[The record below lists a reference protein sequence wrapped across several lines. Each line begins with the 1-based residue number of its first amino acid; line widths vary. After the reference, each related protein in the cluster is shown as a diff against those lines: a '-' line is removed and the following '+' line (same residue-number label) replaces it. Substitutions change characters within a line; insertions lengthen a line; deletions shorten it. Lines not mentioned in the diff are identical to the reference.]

1 MSTTKF
7 KGVIFDLD
15 GVITGTARV
24 HALAW
29 ESMFNDY
36 LKKTA
41 EKENKPFVPFD
52 PEEDYIQYVDGK
64 PRPKGVKS
72 FLESRDIV
80 LEYGDLDDPP
90 DKATVCGLGNRK
102 NIDFQAVLKK
112 EGPDVF
118 ESSIQFVKQLKKRGI
133 KVGVASSSRNCRLIL
148 ELAGHSDLFAT
159 RVDGEVS
166 KELNLKGKPDA
177 DIFVT
182 AAKNLGLLPNEC
194 VVVEDAISGVQAG
207 RNGNFGLTLGIDRNN
222 MGDQLKLNGADIVI
236 QDLADISFEEINQW
250 FDKGIES
257 DGWNLTYDRFK
268 PEEEKL
274 RETLCTVGNGYLGT
288 RGAFEGAYASGSH
301 YPGTYIAG
309 IFNKVSTRIQ
319 GRDIYNNDFVNC
331 PNWHLIE
338 FKIGRGDFINPMEM
352 ERVSYKQNLNMQ
364 KGYMERTLVCKDWLG
379 RLNRIYSKRIAS
391 MADPHICAVRY
402 TITPLNYSA
411 PLTIRSSL
419 DGTII
424 NKGVARYSTLTSK
437 HLTPVSEGETRN
449 GIYLHVRTNQSGYDV
464 VMSAKTFLYNNLT
477 TARAKKEIVK
487 ERGKVGEEYT
497 FKAKENTTY
506 TLEKMVSVYT
516 SLDSESSDPKKS
528 ATAAISKILSFR
540 NVFLPHVK
548 AWKAIWDKADIKIDG
563 DRFIQ
568 KIARLHIYH
577 LMVTASPHNKSI
589 DAGMPARGLHG
600 EAYRGH
606 IFWDELYIFPFYN
619 LHFPQI
625 TRALLM
631 YRYRRLEGAR
641 EYAKQN
647 GYKGAMY
654 PWQTADDGSEETQSV
669 HFNPK
674 DGSWG
679 PDLSRRQRHVSI
691 AVFNNVFK
699 YIESSNDKKFLH
711 EYGAEI
717 MLEIARFWASA
728 AVYDPKTERFH
739 IKGVMGP
746 DEFHEALPGSS
757 EHGIK
762 DNAYTNIMVVWLLEK
777 MVELMERLPK
787 KVIKTLQKKTG
798 FKTREREK
806 WEQMIKKIS
815 VTLSQDNIISQFDG
829 YMDLKELDWEGYK
842 EKYDNIHRMDR
853 ILKAEGDSPDHY
865 KLAKQADVLMTFYV
879 LKPDE
884 VCHILQR
891 LGYPVKDSLDLVK
904 QNYAYYEQRTSH
916 GSTLSKVVHA
926 VVSSYIH
933 AGNTAWEWFLEAM
946 ESDVNDTQG
955 GTTPEGIHTGVM
967 AGTLDVIMRYFAG
980 IEFSGGQLEIHPNM
994 PSHWNMLSFKICHRK
1009 RWYHIEIIKE
1019 NISVALL
1026 GRGDTKVTAAIVDQ
1040 KVSLAPGKATTV
1052 RFDIR

>member
-29 ESMFNDY
+29 ESMFNDF

-41 EKENKPFVPFD
+41 EKENRPFVPFD

-64 PRPKGVKS
+64 PRPEGVKS

-118 ESSIQFVKQLKKRGI
+118 ESSIQFVQQLKKRGVQ
-133 KVGVASSSRNCRLIL
+133 VGVASSSRNCRLIL
-148 ELAGHSDLFAT
+148 ELAGHGDLFAT

-166 KELNLKGKPDA
+166 KEMNLKGKPDA

-182 AAKNLGLLPNEC
+182 AAENLGLLPNEC
-194 VVVEDAISGVQAG
+194 MVVEDAISGVQAG
-207 RNGNFGLTLGIDRNN
+207 RNGNFGLTLGIDRND
-222 MGDQLKLNGADIVI
+222 MGDQLKLNGADIVV
-236 QDLADISFEEINQW
+236 QDLAQISIEDINNW
-250 FDKGIES
+250 FDKGIEN
-257 DGWNLTYDRFK
+257 DGWNLTYDSFK

-274 RETLCTVGNGYLGT
+274 RETLSTVGNGYLGT
-288 RGAFEGAYASGSH
+288 RGAFEGAYACDNH

-319 GRDIYNNDFVNC
+319 GKDIYNNDFVNC

-352 ERVSYKQNLNMQ
+352 EIVSYKQNLNMQ
-364 KGYMERTLVCKDWLG
+364 KGYLERTLVCRDWLG
-379 RLNRIYSKRIAS
+379 RLNRIYSRRIAS

-402 TITPLNYSA
+402 AITPLNYSA

-419 DGTII
+419 NGAVI
-424 NKGVARYSTLTSK
+424 NEGVARYSTLTSK
-437 HLTPVSEGETRN
+437 HLTPVSEGKTRN
-449 GIYLHVRTNQSGYDV
+449 GIYLHVRTNQSGYDI
-464 VMSAKTFLYNNLT
+464 VMSAKTSLYDNLT

-487 ERGKVGEEYT
+487 ERGKIGEEYNLT
-497 FKAKENTTY
+497 AKENTTY
-506 TLEKMVSVYT
+506 TLEKIVSVYT
-516 SLDSESSDPKKS
+516 SLDTESSDPKKS
-528 ATAAISKILSFR
+528 SIAAISKILSFHT
-540 NVFLPHVK
+540 VFVSHVK
-548 AWKAIWDKADIKIDG
+548 AWKAIWGKADIKIAG

-577 LMVTASPHNKSI
+577 LMVTASPHNRNL

-641 EYAKQN
+641 EYAEKN

-654 PWQTADDGSEETQSV
+654 PWQTADDGSEETQLV

-679 PDLSRRQRHVSI
+679 ADLSRRQRHVSI
-691 AVFNNVFK
+691 AVFNNVYK

-728 AVYDPKTERFH
+728 AVYDQGTQRFH

-757 EHGIK
+757 EQGIK

-777 MVELMERLPK
+777 MVELLERLPK
-787 KVIKTLQKKTG
+787 KVIQTLQKKTG
-798 FKTREREK
+798 FKTREKEK
-806 WEQMIKKIS
+806 WEQIIEKIN
-815 VTLSQDNIISQFDG
+815 VTLSKDNIISQFDG
-829 YMDLKELDWEGYK
+829 YMDLKELDWEYYK

-853 ILKAEGDSPDHY
+853 ILKAAGDSPDHY
-865 KLAKQADVLMTFYV
+865 KLAKQADVLMIFYV
-879 LKPDE
+879 LLPDE

-891 LGYPVKDSLDLVK
+891 LGCPVKDSQEFVK
-904 QNYAYYEQRTSH
+904 QNYEYYEQRTSH

-933 AGNTAWEWFLEAM
+933 AGDTAWEWFLEAM
-946 ESDVNDTQG
+946 ESDVYDTQG

-980 IEFSGGQLEIHPNM
+980 IELSGGQLEVNPNM
-994 PSHWNMLSFKICHRK
+994 PLHWHKLSFKICHKK
-1009 RWYHIEIIKE
+1009 RWYHIEITKE
-1019 NISVALL
+1019 HISVELL
-1026 GRGDTKVTAAIVDQ
+1026 GRGDTKVTAAIAGET
-1040 KVSLAPGKATTV
+1040 VSLTPGKATAV
-1052 RFDIR
+1052 RFDT

>member
-1 MSTTKF
+1 MSTAKF

-36 LKKTA
+36 LEKAAKKD
-41 EKENKPFVPFD
+41 NKPFIPFD

-64 PRPKGVKS
+64 PRPEGVKS
-72 FLESRDIV
+72 FLESRGVV

-118 ESSIQFVKQLKKRGI
+118 ESSIKFVEQLKKQGI
-133 KVGVASSSRNCRLIL
+133 KVGVASSSRNCKLIL
-148 ELAGHSDLFAT
+148 DLADHSNLFAT

-166 KELNLKGKPDA
+166 KELKLKGKPDA
-177 DIFVT
+177 DIFVV

-236 QDLADISFEEINQW
+236 QDLADISIEDINQW
-250 FDKGIES
+250 FEKGIEH
-257 DGWNLTYDRFK
+257 DGWNLTYDSFK

-288 RGAFEGAYASGSH
+288 RGSFEGAYASDNH

-309 IFNKVSTRIQ
+309 IFNKVPTKIEDRN
-319 GRDIYNNDFVNC
+319 IYNNDFVNC

-338 FKIGRGDFINPMEM
+338 FKIGKGEFINPMAM
-352 ERVSYKQNLNMQ
+352 EIVSYNQNLNMQ
-364 KGYMERTLVCKDWLG
+364 KGHLERTLVCKDWLG
-379 RLNRIYSKRIAS
+379 RLTRIYSIRIAS

-402 TITPLNYSA
+402 CITPINYSA
-411 PLTIRSSL
+411 LLTIRSSL
-419 DGTII
+419 NGAII
-424 NKGVARYSTLTSK
+424 NDGVARYSTLTSK
-437 HLTPVSEGETRN
+437 HLTPVSQGKTRN
-449 GIYLHVRTNQSGYDV
+449 GIYLHVRTNRSKYDI
-464 VMSAKTFLYNNLT
+464 VMSAKTSLLKNLKPVRT
-477 TARAKKEIVK
+477 KKEIIK
-487 ERGKVGEEYT
+487 EKGKIGEEYSVA
-497 FKAKENTTY
+497 AKENTTY
-506 TLEKMVSVYT
+506 TLEKIVSVYT
-516 SLDSESSDPKKS
+516 SLDTGVSDPIKS
-528 ATAAISKILSFR
+528 SSAAISKTQSFQS
-540 NVFLPHVK
+540 VFSPHVK

-568 KIARLHIYH
+568 KITRLHIYH
-577 LMVTASPHNKSI
+577 LMVTASPHNKNI

-631 YRYRRLEGAR
+631 YRYRRLDKAR

-669 HFNPK
+669 HFNPT

-691 AVFNNVFK
+691 AVFNNVYK
-699 YIESSNDKKFLH
+699 YIASSNDKKFLH

-728 AVYDPKTERFH
+728 AVYDKKTERFH

-746 DEFHEALPGSS
+746 DEFHEAIPGSK
-757 EHGIK
+757 EHGIT

-777 MVELMERLPK
+777 MVELMDRLPK
-787 KVIKTLQKKTG
+787 KAVKKLQEKTG
-798 FKTREREK
+798 FK
-806 WEQMIKKIS
+806 IK
-815 VTLSQDNIISQFDG
+815 
-829 YMDLKELDWEGYK
+829 
-842 EKYDNIHRMDR
+842 
-853 ILKAEGDSPDHY
+853 
-865 KLAKQADVLMTFYV
+865 
-879 LKPDE
+879 
-884 VCHILQR
+884 
-891 LGYPVKDSLDLVK
+891 
-904 QNYAYYEQRTSH
+904 
-916 GSTLSKVVHA
+916 
-926 VVSSYIH
+926 
-933 AGNTAWEWFLEAM
+933 
-946 ESDVNDTQG
+946 DTQ
-955 GTTPEGIHTGVM
+955 
-967 AGTLDVIMRYFAG
+967 
-980 IEFSGGQLEIHPNM
+980 
-994 PSHWNMLSFKICHRK
+994 K
-1009 RWYHIEIIKE
+1009 
-1019 NISVALL
+1019 
-1026 GRGDTKVTAAIVDQ
+1026 
-1040 KVSLAPGKATTV
+1040 
-1052 RFDIR
+1052 

>member
-1 MSTTKF
+1 MSTAKF

-36 LKKTA
+36 LEKAA
-41 EKENKPFVPFD
+41 EKDNKPFIPFD

-64 PRPKGVKS
+64 PRPEGVKS
-72 FLESRDIV
+72 FLESRGVV

-118 ESSIQFVKQLKKRGI
+118 ESSIKFVTQLKKMGI
-133 KVGVASSSRNCRLIL
+133 KVGVASSSRNCKLIL
-148 ELAGHSDLFAT
+148 DLAGHSNLFAT

-166 KELNLKGKPDA
+166 KELKLKGKPDA
-177 DIFVT
+177 DIFVV

-236 QDLADISFEEINQW
+236 QDLADIFIEDINQW
-250 FDKGIES
+250 FEKGIEH
-257 DGWNLTYDRFK
+257 DGWNLSYDSFK

-288 RGAFEGAYASGSH
+288 RGAFEGSYASDNH

-309 IFNKVSTRIQ
+309 IFNKVPTKIEDRN
-319 GRDIYNNDFVNC
+319 IYNNDFVNC

-338 FKIGRGDFINPMEM
+338 YKIGKGDFINPMTM
-352 ERVSYKQNLNMQ
+352 ELVSYNQNLNMQ
-364 KGYMERTLVCKDWLG
+364 KGVVERTLVCKDWLG
-379 RLNRIYSKRIAS
+379 RLTRIFSRRIAS

-402 TITPLNYSA
+402 CITPVNYSA
-411 PLTIRSSL
+411 LLTIRSSL
-419 DGTII
+419 NGAII
-424 NKGVARYSTLTSK
+424 NDGVARYSTLTSK
-437 HLTPVSEGETRN
+437 HLTPVSQGKTRN
-449 GIYLHVRTNQSGYDV
+449 GIYLHVRTNRSKYDI
-464 VMSAKTFLYNNLT
+464 VMSAKTSLLKNLKPVRT
-477 TARAKKEIVK
+477 KKEIIK
-487 ERGKVGEEYT
+487 EKGKIGEEYT
-497 FKAKENTTY
+497 VAAKENTTY
-506 TLEKMVSVYT
+506 TLEKIVSVYT
-516 SLDSESSDPKKS
+516 SLDTGVSDPIKS
-528 ATAAISKILSFR
+528 SSAAISKTKSFQTL
-540 NVFLPHVK
+540 FSSHVK
-548 AWKAIWDKADIKIDG
+548 AWKAIWDKADIKIEG

-568 KIARLHIYH
+568 KITRLHIYH
-577 LMVTASPHNKSI
+577 MMVTASPHNKNI

-631 YRYRRLEGAR
+631 YRYRRLDGAR

-669 HFNPK
+669 HFNPT

-679 PDLSRRQRHVSI
+679 SDLSRRQRHVSI
-691 AVFNNVFK
+691 AVFNNVYK
-699 YIESSNDKKFLH
+699 YIESSDDKKFLH

-728 AVYDPKTERFH
+728 AVYDKKTGRFH

-746 DEFHEALPGSS
+746 DEFHEAIPGSK
-757 EHGIK
+757 EHGIT

-787 KVIKTLQKKTG
+787 KTVKKLQEKTG
-798 FKTREREK
+798 FKIKEIEK
-806 WEQMIKKIS
+806 WEQIIQKIN
-815 VTLSQDNIISQFDG
+815 VKLSKDNIISQFDG
-829 YMDLKELDWEGYK
+829 YMNLKELDWEGYK
-842 EKYDNIHRMDR
+842 EKYDSIHRMDR

-879 LKPDE
+879 LAPDE
-884 VCHILQR
+884 VCHILAR
-891 LGYPVKDSLDLVK
+891 LGYPVKDSLEFLK
-904 QNYAYYEQRTSH
+904 RNYEYYEQRTSH

-933 AGNTAWEWFLEAM
+933 AGDTAWEWFFEAM

-955 GTTPEGIHTGVM
+955 GTTLEGIHTGVM

-980 IEFSGGQLEIHPNM
+980 VELSSGQLEINPNM
-994 PSHWNMLSFKICHRK
+994 PSHWNMLLFKICNK
-1009 RWYHIEIIKE
+1009 KQWFHIEITKE
-1019 NISVALL
+1019 NILVKLL
-1026 GRGDTKVTAAIVDQ
+1026 GRGKREIIVKILDK
-1040 KVSLAPGKATTV
+1040 KVSLAPGETTTV
-1052 RFDIR
+1052 KFSE